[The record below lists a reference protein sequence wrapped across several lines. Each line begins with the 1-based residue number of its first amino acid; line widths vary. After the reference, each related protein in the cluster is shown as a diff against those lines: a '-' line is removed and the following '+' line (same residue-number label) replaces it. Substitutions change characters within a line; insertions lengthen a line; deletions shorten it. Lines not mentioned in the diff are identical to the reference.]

1 MVEQPHCYEVV
12 CLDEGAFG
20 SINVTEIANMKISTT
35 TFLLDFTFHV
45 RIQGPVDVTD
55 WCYDNFAHLC

>member
-12 CLDEGAFG
+12 CLDE
-20 SINVTEIANMKISTT
+20 INVTEIANLKISTT
-35 TFLLDFTFHV
+35 TFLVDFTFHV
-45 RIQGPVDVTD
+45 RIQGSVDVTD